1 MVIKMN
7 YQEAVEY
14 IEEIRKKLASDYSME
29 RVMKLAELMGHPEK
43 KLRVVHI
50 AGTNGCLLYTSDAA
64 DD

>member
-43 KLRVVHI
+43 SCRVVHI
-50 AGTNGCLLYTSDAA
+50 AGTNGKGSVGGLYF
-64 DD
+64 